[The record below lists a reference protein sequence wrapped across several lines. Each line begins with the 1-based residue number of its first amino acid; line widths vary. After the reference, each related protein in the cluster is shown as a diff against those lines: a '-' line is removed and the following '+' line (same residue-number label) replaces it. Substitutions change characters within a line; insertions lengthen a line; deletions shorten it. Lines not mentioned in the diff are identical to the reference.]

1 MDEQNQQVMDQ
12 DDIEEEDDE
21 EHEDGELEIEGGGQQ
36 IEEDDFPT
44 EQEMID

>member
-1 MDEQNQQVMDQ
+1 MMQQ
-12 DDIEEEDDE
+12 DDVDDKDDGDDQG
-21 EHEDGELEIEGGGQQ
+21 EDGELEIEGGGQQ